1 VRGSWPYSARHKANS
16 VTLKPVT
23 NDPPYAA
30 EALERWGDT
39 DAYRESERR
48 TASYSRTDW
57 AEMRAELEAIEQR
70 LSWLMTSGVPAD
82 GAMAREAAEQHR
94 RHISTWFYDC
104 SPEMHRLLA
113 QMYVTDA
120 GFTEHYDRRAP
131 GLAQYV
137 HDAILATV

>member
-1 VRGSWPYSARHKANS
+1 MTDEG
-16 VTLKPVT
+16 T
-23 NDPPYAA
+23 YAA
-30 EALERWGDT
+30 EARGRRGDT

-48 TASYSRTDW
+48 TATYSRADW

-70 LSWLMTSGVPAD
+70 LAWLMTSGVPAD

-94 RHISTWFYDC
+94 RHITRWFYDC
-104 SPEMHRLLA
+104 PPEMHRFLA
-113 QMYVTDA
+113 QMYVTDL

-137 HDAILATV
+137 HDAILATSDQP